1 MDDHLNRCRKAFDKI
16 QHPLIII
23 TLNKVDTEGSYLNV
37 IKAIYDKY
45 RANIIRN
52 GRKLKAFP
60 IRLGTRQGGPLFPL
74 LISTVLKLLTTV
86 IRQESK

>member
-1 MDDHLNRCRKAFDKI
+1 MNISIDEEKALDKF
-16 QHPLIII
+16 QHPFMIKSFQ
-23 TLNKVDTEGSYLNV
+23 KVGTEGTYLNV

-86 IRQESK
+86 IRQENK

>member
-1 MDDHLNRCRKAFDKI
+1 MLQLLKPMLC
-16 QHPLIII
+16 
-23 TLNKVDTEGSYLNV
+23 NKTSHCNEQLMSAMK

-86 IRQESK
+86 IRQENK